1 VGTGFK
7 GVATVVVA
15 GRAGGVAAVFGS
27 SAAGVVAVQ
36 TVVKNAAASEMRRRC
51 STVFMRVTSRQINR
65 LEANAYHWR
74 MRSAAGL
81 LAGLWSGFGY
91 R

>member
-7 GVATVVVA
+7 GLATVVVV
-15 GRAGGVAAVFGS
+15 GRAVGAAAVFGS

-36 TVVKNAAASEMRRRC
+36 TVVKNAAPA
-51 STVFMRVTSRQINR
+51 VFDCFHANVTSYQINW
-65 LEANAYHWR
+65 LEANSYHWR

>member
-1 VGTGFK
+1 MTT
-7 GVATVVVA
+7 AVVV
-15 GRAGGVAAVFGS
+15 GRAGGVAAVFRS

-36 TVVKNAAASEMRRRC
+36 TVVKNAAASEMRQLC
-51 STVFMRVTSRQINR
+51 STVFMRTRLPVRFNW
-65 LEANAYHWR
+65 LEANADHWR
-74 MRSAAGL
+74 MRGAAGL

>member
-1 VGTGFK
+1 MGTRFK
-7 GVATVVVA
+7 GAATAAVA
-15 GRAGGVAAVFGS
+15 GRAAGVAAVFGS

-36 TVVKNAAASEMRRRC
+36 TVVKNAAASEMRQRC
-51 STVFMRVTSRQINR
+51 STVFMRVTSCQINW

-74 MRSAAGL
+74 MRSAASL